1 MIIKIALILLYLV
14 LGLWLFVAAVSE
26 LGGISNIPDY
36 KNKLVLVLS
45 LLFTVI
51 FWPYWL
57 IRGIFTRRK

>member
-1 MIIKIALILLYLV
+1 VIIKIALILLYLV

-26 LGGISNIPDY
+26 LGGISNIPAY

-51 FWPYWL
+51 FWPIL
-57 IRGIFTRRK
+57 IIQGIINRRK

>member
-26 LGGISNIPDY
+26 AGGINNIPEY
-36 KNKLVLVLS
+36 KNRLVLVLS

-51 FWPYWL
+51 IWPYWL
-57 IRGIFTRRK
+57 IKGIINRRK

>member
-26 LGGISNIPDY
+26 LGGIRNIQAY

-51 FWPYWL
+51 IWPYWL
-57 IRGIFTRRK
+57 IQGIINRRK

>member
-26 LGGISNIPDY
+26 LGGISNIPAY
-36 KNKLVLVLS
+36 KNRLVLAFS

-51 FWPYWL
+51 FWPYWIIL
-57 IRGIFTRRK
+57 GIINRRK